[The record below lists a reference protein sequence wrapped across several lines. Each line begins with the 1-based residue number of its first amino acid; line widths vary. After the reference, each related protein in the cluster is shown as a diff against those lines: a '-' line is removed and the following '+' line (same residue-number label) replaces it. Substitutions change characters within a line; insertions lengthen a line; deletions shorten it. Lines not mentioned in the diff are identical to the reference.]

1 MPLMAKTPCEAPFI
15 GGAENARRA
24 ARKRNSISSNTSYNT
39 SYKRRATPQLHPKSM
54 RPYDRFFAA
63 LLSPSLEALIKS
75 QIDEDKHRE
84 LMAYSCSLLNVPFLP
99 AVPIRS
105 ELQQSMEKSPDVR
118 SHHSLERAC
127 SFLTDASF
135 ATAESNVTS
144 SSGTFDNAR
153 SYYLSKAPLILE
165 ESRYIIADALGRLSL
180 QKCSVCSLTLQLLSV
195 HEKYPRLKQEHNLCA
210 PMILDFRI
218 ESIRNNEKDISWS
231 RPGSVLVLRRRP
243 ATKVPGTAEKRDE
256 YIDLQSSL
264 LACVAPFIQKKSES
278 NDSSQLL
285 RSSNLSLMIF
295 RQDDFIM
302 SNHIEKDKSNAQN
315 GQIMYQATALT
326 TLISQVRQ
334 MEACLRMTKVD
345 FMPKLLGYKKSK
357 HIRFNDSEDDIIEGY
372 VSSEDDA
379 LVEKKAESEGSG
391 TTSESESSPKS
402 LLEKLPQLN
411 PTQERAASCFL
422 NSLPSSLIL
431 VQGSVKFCVW
441 VLCLCGFVLTH
452 FVTWYCQPSWDG
464 QKHLFSECHLS
475 QTCQRPKYPLV
486 SHCSNEQ
493 SCDRFSS
500 AFPRCY
506 KCF

>member
-1 MPLMAKTPCEAPFI
+1 MPVMAKTPCEAPFI

-39 SYKRRATPQLHPKSM
+39 SYKRRASPRPHPKSM

-63 LLSPSLEALIKS
+63 LLSPSLESLIKS
-75 QIDEDKHRE
+75 QIDEEKHRE
-84 LMAYSCSLLNVPFLP
+84 VMAYSCSLLNVPFLP
-99 AVPIRS
+99 AAPIRS

-118 SHHSLERAC
+118 SLHSLDRAC
-127 SFLTDASF
+127 SFFTDASF

-195 HEKYPRLKQEHNLCA
+195 NEKYPRLKQEHSLFA

-218 ESIRNNEKDISWS
+218 ERIRNNQKDMSWS

-243 ATKVPGTAEKRDE
+243 ATKVPGTTENRDE

-264 LACVAPFIQKKSES
+264 LACVAPSIHKKSES
-278 NDSSQLL
+278 NDSSQPS

-295 RQDDFIM
+295 RQDDLIM
-302 SNHIEKDKSNAQN
+302 SNHIEKDKSNAHN

-345 FMPKLLGYKKSK
+345 FMPKLLGCKKSK
-357 HIRFNDSEDDIIEGY
+357 HIRFNDSEEDDIIEGD
-372 VSSEDDA
+372 VSSEENV
-379 LVEKKAESEGSG
+379 LVEEKAESEGSG

-402 LLEKLPQLN
+402 LLAKLPQLN

-431 VQGSVKFCVW
+431 VQGSV
-441 VLCLCGFVLTH
+441 
-452 FVTWYCQPSWDG
+452 
-464 QKHLFSECHLS
+464 
-475 QTCQRPKYPLV
+475 
-486 SHCSNEQ
+486 
-493 SCDRFSS
+493 
-500 AFPRCY
+500 
-506 KCF
+506 